1 MKVLLIDDERQL
13 CDALAAI
20 LRKNGMESDAAYDGE
35 SGLDAALTGV
45 YDLIVL
51 DVMLPRKNGLEVLR
65 ALRAERVSTPVLML
79 SAKSEIPDKISGLDL
94 GADDYLTKPFD
105 AGELLARVRALTR
118 RKGEPVGEE
127 LTFGDLSLCAQT
139 HEVTCNGRS
148 ILLGRKEYLILEMLW
163 GFDSDA
169 EYNAIEVYLS
179 FLRKKLAALSSRVAV
194 RSVRGTGYRLEVQ
207 P

>member
-65 ALRAERVSTPVLML
+65 ALRAERVSTPVRT
-79 SAKSEIPDKISGLDL
+79 ASGM
-94 GADDYLTKPFD
+94 A
-105 AGELLARVRALTR
+105 
-118 RKGEPVGEE
+118 
-127 LTFGDLSLCAQT
+127 
-139 HEVTCNGRS
+139 
-148 ILLGRKEYLILEMLW
+148 
-163 GFDSDA
+163 
-169 EYNAIEVYLS
+169 
-179 FLRKKLAALSSRVAV
+179 
-194 RSVRGTGYRLEVQ
+194 
-207 P
+207 